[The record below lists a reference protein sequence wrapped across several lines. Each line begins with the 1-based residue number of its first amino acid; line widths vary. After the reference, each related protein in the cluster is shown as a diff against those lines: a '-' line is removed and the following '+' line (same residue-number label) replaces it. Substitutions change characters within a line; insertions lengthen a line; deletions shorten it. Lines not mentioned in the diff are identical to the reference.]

1 MFKFKK
7 WLLMVRTNCFNIFTN
22 MITIIYLVKEYGI
35 AFKNKKDAT
44 AFVRKN
50 DYNEKKLA
58 YFKNAFNAN
67 FSEKDIVEL
76 INEKIREVE
85 LQ

>member
-1 MFKFKK
+1 
-7 WLLMVRTNCFNIFTN
+7 MVRTNCFNIFTN

-35 AFKNKKDAT
+35 AFKNKKDA
-44 AFVRKN
+44 AAYLREN
-50 DYNEKKLA
+50 EYNEKKLA

-76 INEKIREVE
+76 INDKITEIE

>member
-1 MFKFKK
+1 
-7 WLLMVRTNCFNIFTN
+7 

-35 AFKNKKDAT
+35 AFKNKKDAA
-44 AFVRKN
+44 AFVREKE
-50 DYNEKKLA
+50 YNKQKLA

-67 FSEKDIVEL
+67 FSEKDIVEM